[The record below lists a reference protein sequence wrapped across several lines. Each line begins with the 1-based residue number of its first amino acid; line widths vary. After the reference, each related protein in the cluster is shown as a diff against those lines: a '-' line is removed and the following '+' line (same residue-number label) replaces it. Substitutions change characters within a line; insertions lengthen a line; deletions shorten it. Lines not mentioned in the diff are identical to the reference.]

1 MQVPVSTHQGPSAGL
16 WDSLC
21 AALSSLTLCPWT
33 WAASVSLHSSL
44 HLLSSGSPLGS
55 TLVLS
60 LPCILETL
68 SRQKDGAVTGLIRF
82 PFFRPQCPSLPD
94 IPCLESHSLIGG
106 CFRQEGN
113 SGPSSFILSTSKSQ
127 NSCFKCVPVS
137 SAACRKVRNIFE
149 KFVAI
154 LIDIL
159 GPWSRVV
166 GLQAVTE
173 GVFVKTSVKHREQ
186 KQGIFRIRWRNKTH
200 RREAA
205 FSFRHGT

>member
-1 MQVPVSTHQGPSAGL
+1 MSQALGSFLACRCQSVLTRDLLQVSGILSLCSCLFYDTLSVNLSCLGVSTLFTPSPQLRQPAGL
-16 WDSLC
+16 
-21 AALSSLTLCPWT
+21 
-33 WAASVSLHSSL
+33 
-44 HLLSSGSPLGS
+44 HL
-55 TLVLS
+55 LS

-68 SRQKDGAVTGLIRF
+68 SGRKLGQSLDSVICF

-113 SGPSSFILSTSKSQ
+113 SGPSFILSTSRSQ

-137 SAACRKVRNIFE
+137 STACRKVHNVFE

-159 GPWSRVV
+159 GPRSHVM

-173 GVFVKTSVKHREQ
+173 GVFVKTSVKHGEQ
-186 KQGIFRIRWRNKTH
+186 KQGLFRIR
-200 RREAA
+200 
-205 FSFRHGT
+205 